1 MSWNQGGQYGHNQQG
16 YGPNNGQWNAG
27 PNQWQGAGGQYPPP
41 SQPYAVPQV
50 NPPIVGFSDYK
61 AKTDEYGERFK
72 PKKRINDIPF
82 LILFIAQACFVA
94 LDLSCLAS
102 LLVLTS
108 FLDLPRCRV
117 SLYKAGSPTAAYPA
131 AASVGVV
138 KGALTHTIY
147 LLLFVTAA
155 GLVFSTIYLL
165 LVRAFTSVI
174 LQITLVLSVAAN
186 IAIAV
191 YYWVTKYYSGAI
203 IFTIIAVFGVLAYF
217 GMRSRIP
224 LASLMLQVV
233 MDVSKH
239 HKSVYVVAFSGL
251 ITQAALSV
259 WFVFTAIATYAKW
272 TPNNATCQN
281 GSSCSSGTVT
291 GLIFFE
297 LFSYLWTSQV
307 IGNVCLATMAGG
319 PYGGWYYFGP
329 SSMGQMPNNPS
340 LSAFVRASTLSLG
353 SIAFGSLIVTLLE
366 LLRIILNSIRA
377 NAAESGSPVEA
388 ALACC
393 AACFVG
399 CIESMVEYFN
409 RYAYIEIA
417 LYGKP
422 YIPAAK
428 DTWRLFKDR
437 GIDALINDSLTGIAM
452 TWGAYLVGLLC
463 SLFAYVYLRLT
474 NPGYN
479 ADGQYT
485 APVLLFAFVI
495 GLQCSLTLAS
505 AIEAGV
511 STIFVGLGE
520 DPHILA
526 ERSPGLF
533 EVRFTSMLHTVYTDQ
548 SPFGS
553 KQMIRETY
561 PDVVRP
567 VGV

>member
-1 MSWNQGGQYGHNQQG
+1 MAWNQQGPPQQG

-27 PNQWQGAGGQYPPP
+27 PNQWQGAGGSYPAPP
-41 SQPYAVPQV
+41 QPYAHQV
-50 NPPIVGFSDYK
+50 NPPPVGFSDYN
-61 AKTDEYGERFK
+61 AKTDQYGERFK
-72 PKKRINDIPF
+72 PKSKLHDIPF
-82 LILFIAQACFVA
+82 LIFFIAQLLGFAAVSGIA
-94 LDLSCLAS
+94 LSSWVSNGSLSSGGVGGGRHSGTNVTLNS
-102 LLVLTS
+102 LRT
-108 FLDLPRCRV
+108 
-117 SLYKAGSPTAAYPA
+117 
-131 AASVGVV
+131 
-138 KGALTHTIY
+138 GALNY
-147 LLLFVTAA
+147 LPDDGPDLHKGYPTNHPGIERIGQYRYRCVLLDNQILLWSDHLHNHRIIQRL
-155 GLVFSTIYLL
+155 GLFRNAKPHSTGKPH
-165 LVRAFTSVI
+165 ASAP
-174 LQITLVLSVAAN
+174 LSA
-186 IAIAV
+186 
-191 YYWVTKYYSGAI
+191 
-203 IFTIIAVFGVLAYF
+203 
-217 GMRSRIP
+217 
-224 LASLMLQVV
+224 LQVV
-233 MDVSKH
+233 IDVSKH
-239 HKSVYVVAFSGL
+239 HKSVYIVAFSGL
-251 ITQAALSV
+251 IVQAMLSV

-272 TPNNATCQN
+272 TPDSSTCGN
-281 GSSCSSGTVT
+281 GTSCSSSTVA

-307 IGNVCLATMAGG
+307 VGNVCLATMAGG

-329 SSMGQMPNNPS
+329 SNMGMMPKNPA
-340 LSAFVRASTLSLG
+340 LSAFARASTLSLG

-366 LLRIILNSIRA
+366 LLRIILNAIRA

-399 CIESMVEYFN
+399 CIESLVEYFN

-437 GIDALINDSLTGIAM
+437 GIDALINDSLTGMAM
-452 TWGAYLVGLLC
+452 TWGAYLVGLLS
-463 SLFAYVYLRLT
+463 SLFAYLYLRLT
-474 NPGYN
+474 NPAYN
-479 ADGQYT
+479 TDGQYT

-520 DPHILA
+520 DPQVLA

-533 EVRFTSMLHTVYTDQ
+533 E
-548 SPFGS
+548 
-553 KQMIRETY
+553 MIREHY

-567 VGV
+567 VAQV